1 MYGQQHPLMEKPGY
15 SKVVWGLTFPQLIA
29 ILIGG
34 KLSYEFSRIVP
45 ALPVKNAV
53 IAHIHHLIPLAI
65 TLALLYAR
73 EQKTGLLLY
82 QYIYHWLR
90 FKLKQNRVFTWKR
103 PI

>member
-34 KLSYEFSRIVP
+34 KLSYEFAKVVP
-45 ALPVKNAV
+45 AIPINNVV
-53 IAHIHHLIPLAI
+53 IAHVHHLIPLAL
-65 TLALLYAR
+65 TLILLYTR

-82 QYIYHWLR
+82 QYIFCWIK
-90 FKLKQNRVFTWKR
+90 FKLKQNRIFVWKR

>member
-45 ALPVKNAV
+45 ALPVKNVV

-73 EQKTGLLLY
+73 EQKTAY
-82 QYIYHWLR
+82 CCINIYTHWLR
-90 FKLKQNRVFTWKR
+90 FK
-103 PI
+103 